1 MINLEKVY
9 YVKEENSHSLVPSE
23 QICVRDISTV
33 SDYLRAITMIHSNYF
48 ILKYAL
54 AIDIRSYENMFS
66 RDDTKDFIENII
78 TNGVYFR
85 GQVKDYNNVIPSLY
99 RSLDSIFFEEEYI
112 KRAELSSP
120 KEFSSTGSFLGKLAL
135 MQHYGMTTRILDITT
150 NALVALYFAVEDGV
164 NNLDTISDGVIFLY
178 KKEFPQVETEL
189 SERVCIK
196 ANISRLSIQEKIS
209 LFKVVNNASIT
220 DKENLL
226 LTFQHIFEISRILRK
241 LIDYSSTDLG
251 YAPTIILKEYLFGA
265 EIVYA
270 SEIDSRIMRQSGLFI
285 IWGLD
290 CLDKISECGINE
302 KSEDDKKA
310 ILQEI
315 QTGINKTLEK
325 MEFIYSPEIFLKQ
338 GKSQGNVRI
347 KIKKEYKKQI
357 LSELKLLG
365 ITGQAIYPDL
375 QHKLE
380 YIKNLKFKL

>member
-9 YVKEENSHSLVPSE
+9 YVSKENSESLNEEV
-23 QICVRDISTV
+23 CVRDISTV

-48 ILKYAL
+48 ILRYATE
-54 AIDIRSYENMFS
+54 AVDVRHYENMFS
-66 RDDTKDFIENII
+66 RDEIKDSIENII

-85 GQVKDYNNVIPSLY
+85 GQIKDYNNVIPTLY
-99 RSLDSIFFEEEYI
+99 RSLESILFEEEYI

-164 NNLDTISDGVIFLY
+164 NDLDTISDGVVFLY
-178 KKEFPQVETEL
+178 KKTTPKIETEF
-189 SERVCIK
+189 SERVCVK

-209 LFKVVNNASIT
+209 LFKEVNINSIT

-226 LTFQHIFEISRILRK
+226 LTFKSNVEISNILRK
-241 LIDYSSTDLG
+241 LINYSSTDLG
-251 YAPTIILKEYLFGA
+251 YEPTIILKDYLLGA

-270 SEIDSRIMRQSGLFI
+270 SEIDSRIVRQNGLFI

-290 CLDKISECGINE
+290 CLDKISECEIDQ
-302 KSEDDKKA
+302 KSEVEKRE
-310 ILQEI
+310 ILREI
-315 QTGINKTLEK
+315 QTGINNTLEN
-325 MEFIYSPEIFLKQ
+325 MEFYYSPETFLGQ
-338 GKSQGNVRI
+338 GTEAGNVRI
-347 KIKKEYKKQI
+347 KIKKEFKKQI

-365 ITGQAIYPDL
+365 ITGQSIYPDL

-380 YIKNLKFKL
+380 YIKTLKF

>member
-9 YVKEENSHSLVPSE
+9 YVREENSKSAVPSD

-48 ILKYAL
+48 ILNYASEKV
-54 AIDIRSYENMFS
+54 DIRHYENMFS
-66 RDDTKDFIENII
+66 RDETKDYIENII

-99 RSLDSIFFEEEYI
+99 RSLDSIYFEEEYI

-164 NNLDTISDGVIFLY
+164 NDLDTISDGVVFLY
-178 KKEFPQVETEL
+178 KKETPKVETEI
-189 SERVCIK
+189 SERVCVK

-209 LFKVVNNASIT
+209 LFKEVNVDSIT

-226 LTFQHIFEISRILRK
+226 LTFESNIEISSILRK
-241 LIDYSSTDLG
+241 LINYSSTDLG
-251 YAPTIILKEYLFGA
+251 YEPTIILKEYLFGA

-270 SEIDSRIMRQSGLFI
+270 SEIDSRIVRQSGLFI

-290 CLDKISECGINE
+290 CLDKISEKEIDQKNE
-302 KSEDDKKA
+302 EEKTK

-315 QTGINKTLEK
+315 QAGINNTLEN
-325 MEFIYSPEIFLKQ
+325 MEFLYSPESFLKQ
-338 GKSQGNVRI
+338 GTAQGNVRI
-347 KIKKEYKKQI
+347 KIKKEFKKQI

-365 ITGQAIYPDL
+365 ITGQSIYPDL

-380 YIKNLKFKL
+380 YIKNLKF

>member
-54 AIDIRSYENMFS
+54 ATDIRSYENMFS

-164 NNLDTISDGVIFLY
+164 NDLDTISDGVIFLY

-226 LTFQHIFEISRILRK
+226 LTFQHI
-241 LIDYSSTDLG
+241 
-251 YAPTIILKEYLFGA
+251 
-265 EIVYA
+265 
-270 SEIDSRIMRQSGLFI
+270 
-285 IWGLD
+285 
-290 CLDKISECGINE
+290 
-302 KSEDDKKA
+302 
-310 ILQEI
+310 
-315 QTGINKTLEK
+315 
-325 MEFIYSPEIFLKQ
+325 
-338 GKSQGNVRI
+338 
-347 KIKKEYKKQI
+347 
-357 LSELKLLG
+357 
-365 ITGQAIYPDL
+365 
-375 QHKLE
+375 
-380 YIKNLKFKL
+380 